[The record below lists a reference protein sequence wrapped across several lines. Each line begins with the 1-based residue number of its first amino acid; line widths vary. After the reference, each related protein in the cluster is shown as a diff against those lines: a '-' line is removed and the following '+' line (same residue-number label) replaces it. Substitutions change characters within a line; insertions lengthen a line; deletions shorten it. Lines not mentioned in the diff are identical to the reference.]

1 MAEHNIAGTLI
12 YSTFS
17 LKQYIAAQ
25 RRFKG
30 KCNETIAAVEED
42 ARFYDSPLKLI
53 SGAKAYTDIFFD
65 GIVRELMQS
74 FDLYNCTK
82 EDFVGDSSYP
92 QFEVIRQDFDKYA
105 ARVKATGDVSVN
117 IQLEQAAQEAGCP
130 QLHRPGN
137 RGPEDR

>member
-82 EDFVGDSSYP
+82 EDFV
-92 QFEVIRQDFDKYA
+92 
-105 ARVKATGDVSVN
+105 
-117 IQLEQAAQEAGCP
+117 
-130 QLHRPGN
+130 
-137 RGPEDR
+137 